1 MKRAKR
7 IVIFLFLICFT
18 YFSFAYSQPPLVTLL
33 YVEDLT
39 GRGPDDLTI
48 KFAKIFEESIL
59 SAGEYRLVKTKD
71 FEDMVRKQGLTKA
84 LEYIDIL
91 DNENIIQLGKI
102 IGVENLVY
110 ISITGYDEVLTKEKS
125 TVFIQINATFISA
138 KEEIS
143 SVFSATSKI
152 EIVEKKPKDK
162 AKNKS
167 ISEVIL
173 SVLSQSLNKDYNVST
188 ATLGEIIGNKKSK
201 LFHTG
206 GIRHLPDAEN
216 TVKFKTMDEAKKEG
230 FTPCVIC
237 FPHLSPSTE
246 SATFLELGLSSQISG
261 FIEHYYRVL
270 FDEKIK
276 SYVDKVGREIIKA
289 TPRQNL
295 RYIFTVLDSDE
306 INAFA
311 VGAGGVYI
319 TKGLL
324 DMIESEDE
332 LAGVLAHEVA
342 HNVKRHIVKQYRRDT
357 NLSILGAILSG
368 GDTNIGVE
376 FAKSLFMSGYDRKY
390 EREADKFALIYSIRG
405 EFDPQGYVLLLKKL
419 LDLEKTQ
426 PSKLE
431 FYFRSHPPTPERIKR
446 AEEFLADYNNLVNKL
461 GGK

>member
-1 MKRAKR
+1 MKRAKK
-7 IVIFLFLICFT
+7 VVVFLFLICFGC
-18 YFSFAYSQPPLVTLL
+18 FSFAYSQPSSIILL
-33 YVEDLT
+33 YVEDIT
-39 GRGPDDLTI
+39 GRGPDDLTV
-48 KFAKIFEESIL
+48 KFTKIFEESVL
-59 SAGEYRLVKTKD
+59 AGDYRLVKTKD
-71 FEDMVRKQGLTKA
+71 FEDMVRKQGFVKA

-91 DNENIIQLGKI
+91 DDENIIQLGKI
-102 IGVENLVY
+102 IGIDKLVY
-110 ISITGYDEVLTKEKS
+110 ISITGYDEVSTKERS
-125 TVFIQINATFISA
+125 IVFIQINATFISSR
-138 KEEIS
+138 EEIS
-143 SVFSATSKI
+143 SIFSAASKI
-152 EIVEKKPKDK
+152 EIAGKKTLDK
-162 AKNKS
+162 TKNRAL
-167 ISEVIL
+167 SEVIL
-173 SVLSQSLNKDYNVST
+173 SVLSQSLNKDYNVS
-188 ATLGEIIGNKKSK
+188 AGILDEIIGNKKSK

-206 GIRHLPDAEN
+206 GVRHLPDAEN
-216 TVKFKTMDEAKKEG
+216 TVRFKTIDEAKKEN
-230 FTPCVIC
+230 FTPCAIC
-237 FPHLSPSTE
+237 FPHLVPSTE
-246 SATFLELGLSSQISG
+246 NATSLELGLSSQISG

-270 FDEKIK
+270 PDEKIK

-324 DMIESEDE
+324 DIIENEDE

-342 HNVKRHIVKQYRRDT
+342 HNVKRHIIKQYRRNT

-390 EREADKFALIYSIRG
+390 EREADKFALIYSIRAN
-405 EFDPQGYVLLLKKL
+405 FDPQGYVLLLKKL
-419 LDLEKTQ
+419 LDLEKAQ